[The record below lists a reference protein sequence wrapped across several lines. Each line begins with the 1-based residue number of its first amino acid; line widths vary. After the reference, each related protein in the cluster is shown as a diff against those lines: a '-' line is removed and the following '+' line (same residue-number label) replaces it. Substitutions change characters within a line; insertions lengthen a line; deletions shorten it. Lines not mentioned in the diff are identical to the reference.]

1 MRVVVA
7 EDVMLTRAGIVRL
20 LVDAGVE
27 VVGEAADVASLLHQ
41 TSLTRPD
48 VVISD
53 IRMPPTFRD
62 EGLVA
67 AERVMR
73 EYPSTR
79 VLILS
84 QYVESEYAIKL
95 LRDHPDGI
103 GYLLKDRVFDI
114 ATVLDALRRIC
125 DEECV
130 VDPTIVKR
138 LLARPRGP
146 DDPMKW
152 LSAREA
158 EVIALVAEGRSNE
171 GIAAA
176 LGIAVRTVEA
186 HISEAFLKLGV
197 EADPNNN
204 RRVLAVLAY
213 LKHSRSEQPE

>member
-1 MRVVVA
+1 VVA

-20 LVDAGVE
+20 LEDAGVD
-27 VVGEAADVASLLHQ
+27 VVGEADDVSSLLKVVG
-41 TSLTRPD
+41 LTRPD

-67 AERVMR
+67 AERIKR
-73 EYPSTR
+73 DYPQTK

-84 QYVESEYAIKL
+84 QYIESEYAIRL

-103 GYLLKDRVFDI
+103 GYLLKDRVFVI
-114 ATVLDALRRIC
+114 ATVLDALRRVC
-125 DEECV
+125 DDECV

-138 LLARPRGP
+138 LLARPRGAE
-146 DDPMKW
+146 DPLHS
-152 LSAREA
+152 LSQRES
-158 EVIALVAEGRSNE
+158 EVIGLVAEGRSNE
-171 GIAAA
+171 GIASILA
-176 LGIAVRTVEA
+176 IAQRTVEA

-197 EADPNNN
+197 ESDPHNN

-213 LKHSRSEQPE
+213 LRHSVHDRDM